1 MPDLLEF
8 KNLRIEATSYPPG
21 EPPRDVVLVDGV
33 SVSVAK
39 GKVLGLI
46 GESGAGKST
55 IGLSAMAYGRGGVR
69 LTGGEILLN
78 GRNIRGL
85 DASGLRALRGREVTY
100 VNIVTEW
107 APVAEWPGA
116 APLALSMPLTG
127 DAPAWNFHKFLVS
140 RDGRQVQGFPARM
153 DPDSPAL
160 KRALEQALATVAP
173 AS

>member
-1 MPDLLEF
+1 MPDLLDIR
-8 KNLRIEATSYPPG
+8 NLRIEATSYPPG
-21 EPPRDVVLVDGV
+21 EKPRDVVLVDDV

-85 DASGLRALRGREVTY
+85 DAGGLRALRGREVTY
-100 VNIVTEW
+100 V
-107 APVAEWPGA
+107 AQYA
-116 APLALSMPLTG
+116 AAAL
-127 DAPAWNFHKFLVS
+127 N
-140 RDGRQVQGFPARM
+140 
-153 DPDSPAL
+153 PAL
-160 KRALEQALATVAP
+160 NQADGIHPNPVGADRIAARLVPFVAKSFGLKPKRP
-173 AS
+173 